1 MKHRYLLLLWLA
13 TSIVSINAH
22 AQTRQPVV
30 EKDQPVLKKDQPL
43 IEAAAC
49 PIKIDSSFK
58 TRCGYLIV
66 PENRQKPN
74 SPKIKL
80 PFILAYSKN
89 PDKKKDPLLY
99 TTGGPGGSSLGWIT
113 GAVRH
118 SVIED
123 RDCIAFEQRGTR
135 YAIPALDGTELS
147 DAIKEAYRK
156 NLDKDSMLLV
166 GVKNFKAA
174 LQAKGI
180 DLEGYNTDETVAD
193 IDDLLIALHIDSVN
207 LIGGS
212 YSGGL
217 MLDVLRKD
225 PNRVRSLILDSPLP
239 NFIPIDED
247 EPANFNEALKLVCS
261 RCEKDSTDHATYDH
275 LYARFQ
281 HYFSSLE
288 GKTMTIAYV
297 EKGTTDTLHIQYTRG
312 DLLDVIENHLYN
324 VPGIKDIPHMLTEM
338 IQGHHDLYIR
348 RHLDGL
354 FRGNDGPSGMRLSVY
369 CADQTAYHDE
379 RILHQLNDLYP
390 YMRGYHINDVYRE
403 ICDCWQVPPIKRE
416 SKQPFYSDKP
426 ALLGDGELDP
436 ACRPLY
442 IDMIHHYLPNSQRL
456 LFHHR
461 SHMVFFN
468 QDMDVAMK
476 AFLDNPWQPIPPVQ
490 DASAY

>member
-1 MKHRYLLLLWLA
+1 MKHFLWLVIN
-13 TSIVSINAH
+13 IVSLSAYG
-22 AQTRQPVV
+22 QT
-30 EKDQPVLKKDQPL
+30 
-43 IEAAAC
+43 IETAAC
-49 PIKIDSSFK
+49 PIKIDSSFQ

-66 PENRQKPN
+66 PENRKKPN

-80 PFILAYSKN
+80 PFIIAYSKN

-118 SVIED
+118 SPIQD

-135 YAIPALDGTELS
+135 YAIPTLDGHELS

-156 NLDKDSMLLV
+156 NLDKDSMMLV
-166 GVKNFKAA
+166 GVRRFKAA
-174 LQAKGI
+174 LQKRGI

-193 IDDLLIALHIDSVN
+193 IDDLLIALQIDSVN

-217 MLDVLRKD
+217 MLDVLKKD

-261 RCEKDSTDHATYDH
+261 RAEKDSTDQSTYAH

-297 EKGTTDTLHIQYTRG
+297 EKGQKDTLHIQYTRNE
-312 DLLDVIENHLYN
+312 LLDAVESQLYN
-324 VPGIKDIPHMLTEM
+324 VPAIKDIPHMLNEM
-338 IQGHHDLYIR
+338 INGCHDPYIKGHLNYIFHDG
-348 RHLDGL
+348 D
-354 FRGNDGPSGMRLSVY
+354 DGPSGMRLSVY

-379 RILHQLNDLYP
+379 RILHQLYDLYP

-403 ICDCWQVPPIKRE
+403 ICDCWQSPPIRRE

-456 LFHHR
+456 LFPHR

-468 QDMDVAMK
+468 QEMDLALK
-476 AFLDNPWQPIPPVQ
+476 AFLDNPWQPVPPVS
-490 DASAY
+490 DALAY